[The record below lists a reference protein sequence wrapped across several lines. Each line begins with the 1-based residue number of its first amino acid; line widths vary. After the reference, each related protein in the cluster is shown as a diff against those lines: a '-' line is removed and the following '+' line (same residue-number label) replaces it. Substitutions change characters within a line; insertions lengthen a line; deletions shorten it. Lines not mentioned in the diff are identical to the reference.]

1 MAKESIR
8 IVIINDD
15 PNDVSLLRR
24 CLINESGQNYTFL
37 VAKTGEEGIHAC
49 LAPGSQGPGCV
60 LVDLHLPDM
69 SGLDL
74 LKRLKDDVGAVQFP
88 VVLFID
94 SGEECKAATAA
105 LRAGAHDY
113 IAKSWLTADG
123 LACAVENAIER
134 FKLQERL
141 KKKRAALE
149 RQDREFR
156 ALVENVPDIITRFDT
171 ECRHV
176 YINPAIER
184 ATGLPPESF
193 LGKTS
198 REAGMP
204 ERLCDFWESVLKEA
218 MAGGSELTF
227 EFDFTTPAG
236 PRCFQARLV
245 PQFSETGEVDSVLA
259 VSTDVTEGK
268 QAEEALRASEEHL
281 RNVIDRLID
290 FVGVMTPSGILV
302 EANRHALEI
311 ASLEPKDVLR
321 KPLEDTYW
329 WSYSPEVQADLRR
342 AIECAARG
350 EEVRHD
356 ALIRTGEDRFMT
368 FDFMIAPLI
377 DDNGKVTDL
386 ILSGIDITER
396 KRAEEVRARLAAIVE
411 SSEDA
416 IISKTLE
423 GVIRSWNAGAERLFG
438 YSHQEAVGQPITL
451 IIPPERRDEERVI
464 LERLCRGERVE
475 HFETVRVSKDGRRLD
490 ISLTISPICDDVGRV
505 IGASKIARDIGEKKR
520 NENALRESE
529 ERYRRAATAAAR
541 AAEANAKFRAFFEQG
556 RYFAGVLTLDGT
568 LIEANRLCLDA
579 CGFTCDEVIGKP
591 FWECGWW
598 NRSAA
603 LMEMVRAAS
612 LQAAGGRL
620 FRTETNYF
628 VADGAER
635 MVDLILAPVTDEAG
649 RVLFVAATGTDVTNR
664 RRMEDALRQQAQRK
678 DEFLAMLA
686 HELRNPLAAIR
697 TAVHI
702 LLLKGQAQPELT
714 WGRQVIERQAKHL
727 TRLIEDL
734 LDVSRISTGKIQL
747 KPVPLDVR
755 DVVSRAAESVLPLM
769 TAKQHHLKIILPPQP
784 LSALADPARLE
795 QVVGNILTNA
805 AKYTDNGGSITLNVA
820 QEGSSIVLRLRDNGI
835 GIDSEMLPHIFDLY
849 TQVDG
854 TLARSLGGLGIGL
867 TLVKRLVELHGGRVT
882 AASEGP
888 GKGSEFTIRLPATDS
903 PPGPPHEA
911 SREETPLVEPSPTT
925 PRQRVLVVD
934 DNVDIAKGLAMLIET
949 AGYEV
954 KTAHEG
960 PSALAIACDVPTR
973 VRAHGHRFARHE
985 WLQACAGLSG
995 GRRAASSDAD
1005 RDLRLRAE
1013 ARSRAGPRRGFR
1025 SLHAQTRRSG
1035 TLAPHSRGGGRR
1047 WRIRR
1052 ETRRELRTG
1061 SVRKLL
1067 NYLHGRGLS
1076 HGNRDVWHD
1085 EIGPPTW
1092 REAGLKVALPGRP

>member
-15 PNDVSLLRR
+15 SNDVSLLRR
-24 CLINESGQNYTFL
+24 CLINESGQNYSFV
-37 VAKTGEEGIHAC
+37 VAKTGEMGIHAC
-49 LAPGSQGPGCV
+49 LAPGSRRPDCV
-60 LVDLHLPDM
+60 IVDLHLPDM
-69 SGLDL
+69 SGLDV
-74 LKRLKDDVGAVQFP
+74 LKRLKDDAGEVQCP

-134 FKLQERL
+134 FKLRERL

-171 ECRHV
+171 EFRHV

-204 ERLCDFWESVLKEA
+204 AKLCDFWESVLKQA
-218 MAGGSELTF
+218 MVGGSELTF
-227 EFDFTTPAG
+227 DFDYETPSG
-236 PRCFQARLV
+236 LRCYQARLV
-245 PQFSETGEVDSVLA
+245 PQFSAAGEVDSVLA

-268 QAEEALRASEEHL
+268 RAEEVLRASEEHL
-281 RNVIDRLID
+281 RNVIDRLIA
-290 FVGVMTPSGILV
+290 FVGVMTPAGILV
-302 EANRHALEI
+302 EANRPALEV
-311 ASLEPKDVLR
+311 AALKPKDVLG
-321 KPLEDTYW
+321 KPFEDTYW
-329 WSYSPEVQADLRR
+329 WSYSPKVQADLRR
-342 AIECAARG
+342 AIKCAARG
-350 EEVRHD
+350 EEVRYD
-356 ALIRTGEDRFMT
+356 VLIRIGEDRFMT
-368 FDFMIAPLI
+368 IDFMIAPLI
-377 DDNGKVTDL
+377 DANGSVTHL
-386 ILSGIDITER
+386 ILSGVDITER
-396 KRAEEVRARLAAIVE
+396 KRAEEARARLAAIVE

-416 IISKTLE
+416 IISKTLD

-451 IIPPERRDEERVI
+451 IIPPERQDEERGI

-490 ISLTISPICDDVGRV
+490 ISLTISPVCDDVGHV
-505 IGASKIARDIGEKKR
+505 IGASKIARDITERKR
-520 NENALRESE
+520 AENALRESE
-529 ERYRRAATAAAR
+529 ERYRRAATEAAQ

-556 RYFAGVLTLDGT
+556 TNFAGVLALDGT
-568 LIEANRLCLDA
+568 VIEANRLCLDA
-579 CGFTCDEVIGKP
+579 CGFARDEVIGKS
-591 FWECGWW
+591 FWNCGWW

-635 MVDLILAPVTDEAG
+635 VVDLILAPVTDEAG
-649 RVLFVAATGTDVTNR
+649 RVLFVAATGTDVTDR
-664 RRMEDALRQQAQRK
+664 RRMEDALREQDRRK

-702 LLLKGQAQPELT
+702 LLLKGPPQPELT
-714 WGRQVIERQAKHL
+714 WGRQVIDRQAKHL
-727 TRLIEDL
+727 TRLIDDL

-747 KPVPLDVR
+747 KLVPVDFR
-755 DVVSRAAESVLPLM
+755 DVVSRAAESVSPLM
-769 TAKQHHLKIILPPQP
+769 TAKQHDLKIILPPLP

-795 QVVGNILTNA
+795 QVVSNILTNA
-805 AKYTDNGGSITLNVA
+805 AKYTDNRGSITLTGA
-820 QEGSSIVLRLRDNGI
+820 QEGSNIVLRLRDNGI
-835 GIDSEMLPHIFDLY
+835 GISPEMLPHVFDLY

-854 TLARSLGGLGIGL
+854 NLARSLGGLGIGL
-867 TLVKRLVELHGGRVT
+867 TLVKMLVELHGGSVT

-888 GKGSEFTIRLPATDS
+888 GKGSEFTIRLPALDS
-903 PPGPPHEA
+903 PPGPLDEA
-911 SREETPLVEPSPTT
+911 GRGGLSYVKPSPKSW
-925 PRQRVLVVD
+925 RRRVLVVD
-934 DNVDIAKGLAMLIET
+934 DSVDIAMGLAMLIET
-949 AGYEV
+949 SGYEV

-960 PSALAIACDVPTR
+960 PSALEIAREFRPEFVLLDIGLPGMNGYELAQAFQKEDVLREATLIAISGFGQHHDR
-973 VRAHGHRFARHE
+973 ER
-985 WLQACAGLSG
+985 ACAAGFDHHMLKPVDLEILLPILAEGAGAG
-995 GRRAASSDAD
+995 GSAGKHDA
-1005 RDLRLRAE
+1005 
-1013 ARSRAGPRRGFR
+1013 
-1025 SLHAQTRRSG
+1025 
-1035 TLAPHSRGGGRR
+1035 
-1047 WRIRR
+1047 
-1052 ETRRELRTG
+1052 
-1061 SVRKLL
+1061 
-1067 NYLHGRGLS
+1067 N
-1076 HGNRDVWHD
+1076 
-1085 EIGPPTW
+1085 
-1092 REAGLKVALPGRP
+1092 